1 MEADLKN
8 ISKIEA
14 FLDSLFGKEVSDNT
28 FYTELPPAISRKWAD
43 MMLVDCEVTDLNA
56 YGSGY
61 VYLYLYTKPMQNGA
75 KDVPHISQMESKLN
89 ECLASNKNEHYKL
102 SVKGRDSDYDD
113 KRNLFINIIILDL
126 III

>member
-8 ISKIEA
+8 ISKIET

-28 FYTELPPAISRKWAD
+28 FYTDLPPAINRKWAD

-61 VYLYLYTKPMQNGA
+61 VYLYLYTKPMQNGT

-89 ECLASNKNEHYKL
+89 GCLASNKDKHYKL
-102 SVKGRDSDYDD
+102 SVKSRDSDYDD
-113 KRNLFINIIILDL
+113 KRNLFINVIILDL
-126 III
+126 IIT